1 MAQTRNFPSIAPL
14 RAWGFVLLTPLLG
27 ASLGS
32 LGSAAL
38 TSDLASPTPRW
49 MTSQDPAPLWPVS
62 EHDVSNSAANS

>member
-1 MAQTRNFPSIAPL
+1 MARTRNSDFTTPL

-38 TSDLASPTPRW
+38 TSDLATPTPRW

>member
-1 MAQTRNFPSIAPL
+1 MAQTRNVLSTAPL
-14 RAWGFVLLTPLLG
+14 RAWGFILLTPLLG

-32 LGSAAL
+32 LGSAVL
-38 TSDLASPTPRW
+38 TSDLATPTPRW